1 MSGYIGPIPVPQGIQ
16 NKETF
21 TATAGQTTFNTN
33 GYTDGAFIS
42 VYLNGVRLINGT
54 DYTATNGSDFV
65 LTQAASVS
73 DVVDFESFNSFSLV
87 SQTFDN
93 LTTKNPTHED
103 TDGGRESA
111 VSFQGE
117 QSGGEISTLAAIQ
130 ASHDG
135 TADDQKGDLIFKTN
149 DGSDNNAP
157 TEAMRIDSSGQVGI
171 GSNDPDVP
179 LVVAKDGASHTA
191 SAVTIR
197 STQVGGYGSIL
208 NFQSTQTGGTAV
220 TAASI
225 GTIGAENYSDA
236 ANTSSILK
244 FSTVKDGTL
253 AERMRILD
261 GGGIAFNGD
270 TAEANA
276 LDDYEEGGWLP
287 SFSFSSGSV
296 GYSYRSGQYTKI
308 GRKVFVTANLILNS
322 ASSPSGAVSIVTL
335 PFTTGTDSDTT
346 INEGYVSG
354 GSFSLVR
361 NLTSQSPN
369 IRAYIPANGT
379 SIFLTNNHT
388 GQGHVAFDGSLLG
401 SSTLIYLNA
410 TYFAAT

>member
-1 MSGYIGPIPVPQGIQ
+1 MSR
-16 NKETF
+16 
-21 TATAGQTTFNTN
+21 ARDLA
-33 GYTDGAFIS
+33 D
-42 VYLNGVRLINGT
+42 R
-54 DYTATNGSDFV
+54 V
-65 LTQAASVS
+65 LH
-73 DVVDFESFNSFSLV
+73 NR
-87 SQTFDN
+87 
-93 LTTKNPTHED
+93 THED
-103 TDGGRESA
+103 TDGGRESI
-111 VSFQGE
+111 VTFKGE
-117 QSGGEISTLAAIQ
+117 QSGGEISTLAQIQ

-135 TADDQKGDLIFKTN
+135 TADDQKADLIFKTN
-149 DGSDNNAP
+149 DGSDNAAP
-157 TEAMRIDSSGQVGI
+157 TEVMRIDSSGQVGI
-171 GSNDPDVP
+171 GLNNPDVP

-197 STQVGGYGSIL
+197 STQAGGYGSIL

-287 SFSFSSGSV
+287 SFSFSGGSV

-308 GRKVFVTANLILNS
+308 GRKVFVTANMILNS
-322 ASSPSGAVSIVTL
+322 ASSPSGAVSIVAL
-335 PFTTGTDSDTT
+335 PFTTGSDSDST

-369 IRAYIPANGT
+369 IRAYIPQNGT
-379 SIFLTNNHT
+379 AISLTNNHT
-388 GQGHVAFDGSLLG
+388 GQGHVAFDASLLG
-401 SSTLIYLNA
+401 SSTLIYLSA
-410 TYFAAT
+410 TYFAAA